1 MEKPKSLQRTKNAES
16 NLKKRKAFSSLA
28 QSSLRRRTKIVV
40 TVGPATRDEQKI
52 RDLILAGANIFRLN
66 FSHGTHDEHLKVLKS
81 IRKISEELGIC
92 VAVLQDL
99 SGPKLRISNVTGNI
113 VELVDKSTLQLRKSD
128 GSDSN
133 SSCIYTE
140 LVDPVPYS
148 KVGHEILL
156 SDGMI
161 CLEVIE
167 AKEDHLLC
175 SVKKGG
181 RLRSRAGVAFP
192 DANIDLPATTEKDL
206 VDLEWGIKNE
216 IDYVAISF
224 VQNAEDLNR
233 LRKIISKANGESRII
248 AKIERK
254 IALENIYE
262 ILDAADG
269 LMIAR
274 GDLGLEL
281 PLEKVPMLQK
291 SLIEQSNYRG
301 VPVIV
306 ATQMLHS
313 MVTSLRPT
321 RAEVTDIANAVM
333 TGADAIMLSE
343 ETAIGEHPV
352 ECVNTLHKIAVEAEQ
367 TFTFNEYKLRLRDS
381 DSETVP
387 DAVAYAACA
396 AANKV
401 NAGAIIACT
410 ETGTSARLVA
420 KYRPQQPLYATAVED
435 SALRRMCLF
444 WGVVPISS
452 KHTET
457 HQDEVD
463 MAMSKVQELENFP
476 NGTLAVITG
485 GMSTRT
491 PGSTSIMDIR
501 EFNFED

>member
-1 MEKPKSLQRTKNAES
+1 MTPSTS
-16 NLKKRKAFSSLA
+16 NINSK
-28 QSSLRRRTKIVV
+28 RRTKIVV
-40 TVGPATRDEQKI
+40 TIGPASKSEKTLKS
-52 RDLILAGANIFRLN
+52 LIQAGANLFRLN
-66 FSHGTHDEHLKVLKS
+66 FSHGTHEDHLLALKA
-81 IRKISEELGIC
+81 IRKVSEELGIY

-99 SGPKLRISNVTGNI
+99 SGPKLRISNIDGDV
-113 VELVDKSTLQLRKSD
+113 VELDDKSIVQLKKSD
-128 GSDSN
+128 GSNSN
-133 SSCIYTE
+133 ASCIYTE
-140 LVDPVPYS
+140 LLDPVN
-148 KVGHEILL
+148 VVEAGHDILL

-161 CLEVIE
+161 CLK
-167 AKEDHLLC
+167 AKSVKKDHVECL
-175 SVKKGG
+175 VKKGG

-192 DANIDLPATTEKDL
+192 DGNIDLPATTEKDL
-206 VDLEWGIKNE
+206 KDLDWGIKNE
-216 IDYVAISF
+216 VDYVAISF
-224 VQNAEDLNR
+224 VQNAEDINR
-233 LRKIISKANGESRII
+233 LSRIIAEQKGQSKII

-254 IALENIYE
+254 AALENIYE
-262 ILDAADG
+262 ILDASDG

-274 GDLGLEL
+274 GDLGLEM

-352 ECVNTLHKIAVEAEQ
+352 ECVKTLDKIAAEAEQ
-367 TFTFNEYKLRLRDS
+367 SFTFNEYKLRLRDS

-420 KYRPQQPLYATAVED
+420 KYRPQQPLYATAVKDE
-435 SALRRMCLF
+435 ALRRMCLY
-444 WGVVPISS
+444 WGVIPISS
-452 KHTET
+452 KHTDT
-457 HQDEVD
+457 HHDEVE
-463 MAMSKVQELENFP
+463 MAMLKVQELERFP

-485 GMSTRT
+485 GLSTRT
-491 PGSTSIMDIR
+491 PGATSIMDIR
-501 EFNFED
+501 ELNFED